1 MMCCRELINDFLM
14 EYLDQ
19 GLPVATRADFE
30 SHLRVCPSCRAYLD
44 TYRRTIEISKSVAT
58 APEGPPPEE
67 LVQAILKLRPPK
79 A

>member
-19 GLPVATRADFE
+19 GLPASTRADFE

-44 TYRRTIEISKSVAT
+44 TYKRTIEISKSVAT
-58 APEGPPPEE
+58 APEALPPEE
-67 LVQAILKLRPPK
+67 LVQAILKLRPSK